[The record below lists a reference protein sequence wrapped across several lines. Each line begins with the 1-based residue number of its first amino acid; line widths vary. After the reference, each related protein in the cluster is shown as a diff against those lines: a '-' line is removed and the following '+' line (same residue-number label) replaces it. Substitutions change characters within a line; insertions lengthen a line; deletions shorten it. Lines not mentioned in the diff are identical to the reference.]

1 MSVAQKTYDG
11 IINNFVVTESN
22 GLISLTDICSVAGLG
37 GKPYRDGSYEYYLSE
52 PIVKNDLKGVGPFI
66 MASLQMDQ

>member
-37 GKPYRDGSYEYYLSE
+37 GKPYRDGYYEYYLSE

-66 MASLQMDQ
+66 MARLQIDQ